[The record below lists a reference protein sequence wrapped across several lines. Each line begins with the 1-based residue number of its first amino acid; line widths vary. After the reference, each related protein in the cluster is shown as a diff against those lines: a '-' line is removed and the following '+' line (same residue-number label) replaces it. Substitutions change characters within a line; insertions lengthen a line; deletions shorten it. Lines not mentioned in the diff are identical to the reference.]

1 MVKYKIID
9 NFLSDADFST
19 LTNNISPLPLDSPY
33 PVAKPSFGWDYTHCQ
48 LKEFNEEAKGWVK
61 STTNDEQDRF
71 KKVTDIQVLDPIHDW
86 YMQHMVQTGNYYSN
100 AMQYFGALLGRINPL
115 ALFQIRANLTVQQEK
130 RGRTIFHIDYK
141 GAHATSMIT
150 SIFDRSAII
159 IRLSAWNIPPTAI
172 SPTSLYIFVTIP
184 SCGAEILA
192 LSRSSF
198 RDSKF
203 AFA

>member
-115 ALFQIRANLTVQQEK
+115 ALFQIRANLTVQQENY
-130 RGRTIFHIDYK
+130 ISY
-141 GAHATSMIT
+141 
-150 SIFDRSAII
+150 
-159 IRLSAWNIPPTAI
+159 RL
-172 SPTSLYIFVTIP
+172 
-184 SCGAEILA
+184 
-192 LSRSSF
+192 
-198 RDSKF
+198 
-203 AFA
+203 